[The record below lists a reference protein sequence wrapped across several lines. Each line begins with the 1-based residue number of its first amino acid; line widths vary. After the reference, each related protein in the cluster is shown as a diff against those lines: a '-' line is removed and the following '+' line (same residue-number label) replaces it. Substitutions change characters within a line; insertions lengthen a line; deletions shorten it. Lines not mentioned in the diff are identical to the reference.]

1 MPVRVYGHL
10 SGFHGALTLCP
21 SYLFHRYPLVPECL
35 FGFTAI
41 LAAFMVLYC
50 PETKG
55 RPIPQRAADLD
66 VLKANTTFCFCSSAD
81 AEEVEANGD
90 VTPAETKEEAV

>member
-1 MPVRVYGHL
+1 
-10 SGFHGALTLCP
+10 
-21 SYLFHRYPLVPECL
+21 
-35 FGFTAI
+35 
-41 LAAFMVLYC
+41 MVLYC